1 MQVYVPSRSM
11 SRARA
16 RMRAPVRVGFFLNGG
31 SPARQ
36 VRHAGPTCRRCGG
49 ALVVGWSLAYR
60 GPACTSCG
68 APA

>member
-16 RMRAPVRVGFFLNGG
+16 RMRAPVLVGFFLNGG
-31 SPARQ
+31 SPGQAR
-36 VRHAGPTCRRCGG
+36 HTGPSCRRCGG
-49 ALVVGWSLAYR
+49 TVLWGWSLAHR

-68 APA
+68 RPA